1 MKIERQNAVKVE
13 NFAVPV
19 WLFAPKTQLNVRMSG
34 LTPDHCSNT
43 PLGSNAPTKEG
54 YLNLGGYLNC
64 YLLCY
69 FEI

>member
-34 LTPDHCSNT
+34 LTPDLT
-43 PLGSNAPTKEG
+43 PDPSYYHEH
-54 YLNLGGYLNC
+54 
-64 YLLCY
+64 
-69 FEI
+69 E